1 MDKTALVPTIQ
12 RSAQP
17 HPLARYGDARVVRA
31 LADRIELTDTGKI
44 PMNENERLYLAQS
57 SIAYGLDPF
66 LHEIWGWPVIKN
78 GRRRFTIMRGR
89 DGSLKLANANAMAA
103 GTHLLA
109 PRFRL
114 ITDTSER
121 QRLLIPD
128 EALAFEAKIEDHL
141 SNTQWQSMVNT
152 LKDIGSTKEEIFE
165 KVGDSP
171 ASIGL
176 GVMTL
181 SEMKVLDRTPNKM
194 THVERAKKRALTA
207 ALRVRWQ
214 AGIPDQDFVA
224 PNSTDAYIIEGEWT
238 EVESLSP
245 EEVAAKAKTAT
256 HDLFESD
263 GSKNSDI
270 DQNPDEPTAADI
282 LKQTRD
288 LAREQPEKIGAP
300 QFWMI
305 ANNFGISNDE
315 GYGIK
320 KGVKTWAAALIYV
333 IDKYGELDG
342 LEPDSPIDA
351 TDTAIELAAKHAI
364 NLRAV
369 PGTGKGGRI
378 VLKDVEQVIREG
390 VK

>member
-1 MDKTALVPTIQ
+1 M
-12 RSAQP
+12 
-17 HPLARYGDARVVRA
+17 
-31 LADRIELTDTGKI
+31 
-44 PMNENERLYLAQS
+44 
-57 SIAYGLDPF
+57 
-66 LHEIWGWPVIKN
+66 
-78 GRRRFTIMRGR
+78 
-89 DGSLKLANANAMAA
+89 SL
-103 GTHLLA
+103 
-109 PRFRL
+109 
-114 ITDTSER
+114 I
-121 QRLLIPD
+121 
-128 EALAFEAKIEDHL
+128 
-141 SNTQWQSMVNT
+141 
-152 LKDIGSTKEEIFE
+152 
-165 KVGDSP
+165 
-171 ASIGL
+171 
-176 GVMTL
+176 
-181 SEMKVLDRTPNKM
+181 
-194 THVERAKKRALTA
+194 
-207 ALRVRWQ
+207 
-214 AGIPDQDFVA
+214 
-224 PNSTDAYIIEGEWT
+224 EWT

-305 ANNFGISNDE
+305 ANNFSINNDE

-320 KGVKTWAAALIYV
+320 KSLKTWAAALIYV